1 MKNFF
6 FLVITL
12 LSLYGAQAQG
22 FGIGLSGG
30 YLSELDGFGGSL
42 DLIYELDEKWGVNST
57 FTFATADETGVRSK
71 WTILDLNARY
81 KVYDEFYLLAG
92 GEYISIN
99 IKELGLGGGNPIG
112 GSSEVED
119 SDFGI
124 NAGTGYK
131 YNIAD
136 NVNIFA
142 EVKYVFL
149 DQGYVHGKLGVLF
162 DL

>member
-1 MKNFF
+1 MKKLF
-6 FLVITL
+6 FLAITL
-12 LSLYGAQAQG
+12 FSLYGVQAQG

-42 DLIYELDEKWGVNST
+42 DLIYELDEKWGVNGT
-57 FTFATADETGVRSK
+57 FTFATADETGFRTK

-92 GEYISIN
+92 GEYISAN
-99 IKELGLGGGNPIG
+99 IRELGLGGGNPIG
-112 GSSEVED
+112 GGAETD
-119 SDFGI
+119 TSDFGI

-131 YNIAD
+131 YNLAD

-149 DQGYVHGKLGVLF
+149 DQGYVHGKLGILF